1 MENLI
6 DLFQAKTVVK
16 EFKTNT
22 LTFKLRT
29 LTTDELTDVLRRSDI
44 LSTSEDT
51 RVYIAKKVTIAYAL
65 ESVNGVDVMAL
76 SEISRLRSSSEEMKS
91 ASKVDLLL
99 KVLGTFDADV
109 ITDLY
114 SCYNKMIEENEV
126 ERQSLKKASVVR

>member
-1 MENLI
+1 
-6 DLFQAKTVVK
+6 
-16 EFKTNT
+16 
-22 LTFKLRT
+22 
-29 LTTDELTDVLRRSDI
+29 
-44 LSTSEDT
+44 
-51 RVYIAKKVTIAYAL
+51 
-65 ESVNGVDVMAL
+65 MAL

-126 ERQSLKKASVVR
+126 ARQSLKKASVVR